1 MDFFLIPNNP
11 ENSVLVSANGV
22 AHYQIRTAKLRG
34 GVRVTHIQ
42 RPADS
47 TEDSIVAEI
56 EWKSW
61 ETPTIIRSPLLGGL
75 GRCVGKPG
83 VGVRARKF
91 LYRRRKLSPYVGH
104 SHSPFPAIINLTLFF
119 KLSSDSW
126 KHTSDPVISL
136 GMTKR
141 SINGRHQQIPDVW

>member
-22 AHYQIRTAKLRG
+22 AHYQIRTAKLGG

-75 GRCVGKPG
+75 GRCVGKAG
-83 VGVRARKF
+83 VGVRAHKF

-104 SHSPFPAIINLTLFF
+104 SYTHPLSGCYQPLF
-119 KLSSDSW
+119 LLQSDSW
-126 KHTSDPVISL
+126 KHTSGPGISL
-136 GMTKR
+136 GMMEK
-141 SINGRHQQIPDVW
+141 SINGRHQKIPDVW

>member
-104 SHSPFPAIINLTLFF
+104 SHTHPLSGCYPS
-119 KLSSDSW
+119 LSSC
-126 KHTSDPVISL
+126 
-136 GMTKR
+136 
-141 SINGRHQQIPDVW
+141 